1 MLWISVLVAV
11 LVGTTGD
18 APRPLVV
25 AVDET
30 VELEVGYAVGF
41 RCDDTRI
48 LEASMK
54 PKSETTNVF
63 IVKGIAVGNTLCR
76 VGTAP
81 ERPSMLLEVR
91 VIAKPRGRQVR
102 PG

>member
-1 MLWISVLVAV
+1 MLRIAALIGM
-11 LVGTTGD
+11 LGTATAD
-18 APRPLVV
+18 APQRLVV

-48 LEASMK
+48 LEPSMK
-54 PKSETTNVF
+54 TKSETTNVF
-63 IVKGIAVGNTLCR
+63 VVKGIAVGTTLCR

-81 ERPSMLLEVR
+81 ERPTMLLEVR
-91 VIAKPRGRQVR
+91 VVAAKPRR
-102 PG
+102 